1 MKKILLVVLVLFL
14 GISTLG
20 FSKDKVITK
29 GKFVVGLDD
38 TFAPMGFKDEKGNIV
53 GFDIDL
59 AKEAAKRMNLNVEF
73 KPTEWSGIIFAL
85 KGGNIDVIWNG
96 LTITANRKKQIN
108 FTKPYLANR
117 QSIVI
122 LNKNNIKSKQDLKN
136 KIIGLQL
143 GSSADT
149 AVMSDSIYKNLKN
162 IKKYDSNIEALLD
175 LEAGRIDAVVVDE
188 IVARYYIAKKEKR
201 ENKKIYKVL
210 NDDFGREEYGV
221 GVRKGDKEFLDLLN
235 KALDEMKKD
244 GTTAKISKKWFGEDI
259 VLK

>member
-1 MKKILLVVLVLFL
+1 MKKILLVMLILTL
-14 GISTLG
+14 GVSTLS
-20 FSKDKVITK
+20 FSKDKVLKK

-38 TFAPMGFKDEKGNIV
+38 TFAPMGFKNENGEII

-59 AKEAAKRMNLNVEF
+59 AKEAAKRMNLDVEF

-96 LTITANRKKQIN
+96 LTITDTRKKQIN

-117 QSIVI
+117 QSIVT
-122 LNKNNIKSKQDLKN
+122 LNKSNVNSKQELKN
-136 KIIGLQL
+136 KIVGVQL
-143 GSSADT
+143 GSSADS
-149 AVMSDSIYKNLKN
+149 AVMSDTIYKSLKN
-162 IKKYDSNIEALLD
+162 VKKYDSNVEALLD

-188 IVARYYIAKKEKR
+188 IVARYYIATKEER

-221 GVRKGDKEFLDLLN
+221 GVRKTDKEFLNLLN
-235 KALDEMKKD
+235 KTLDEMKKD